1 MSETTPIMMIN
12 IHIEGAEQPIV
23 LPINKAKVFA
33 KELDKAGKN
42 GEWVKPVNTKK
53 SSKFIFLL

>member
-12 IHIEGAEQPIV
+12 IHIEGDEQPIV

-33 KELDKAGKN
+33 KELDKAGKKWRM
-42 GEWVKPVNTKK
+42 GKTC
-53 SSKFIFLL
+53 